1 LSESEHLSVQAGQR
15 PTDDVIRRLVQALE
29 AEAVV
34 SMPTETVYGL
44 AARADRP
51 AALERLATVKGTQ
64 DPRPYTWHVGGAEA
78 LAGRVALPAM
88 VQRATARYWPG
99 PLTLVVRSTAPGL
112 DLITADGW
120 TGVRAPA
127 HAATSA
133 VLSAAPFPVV
143 MTSANRAG
151 EAPATDADGV
161 GRTFDAGELA
171 AVLDGG
177 PCALGEASTVARL
190 GPGGIELLREGIV
203 TMEEIKRTAGQR
215 LLFVCTGN
223 TCRSPMA
230 EALARA
236 ALRGALES
244 DDEAQFGFQIG
255 SAGVYAG
262 PGAPASTHAVEAL
275 AERDIPL
282 DDHRSTPALEALV
295 AEQDRVYC
303 MTASHREAL
312 LSMLPP
318 GAADRVELL
327 DPEGEDV
334 PDPFGGSLEVY
345 RQTADAISRMVDA
358 RLSDWVSASPS

>member
-1 LSESEHLSVQAGQR
+1 LSESDHLSVQAGHA
-15 PTDDVIRRLVQALE
+15 PSEDVVQRLVEAL
-29 AEAVV
+29 AAGSVV

-44 AARADRP
+44 AVRADRP
-51 AALERLATVKGTQ
+51 GALERLAAVKGSR
-64 DPRPYTWHVGGAEA
+64 DPRPYTWHVGGQAA
-78 LAGRVALPAM
+78 LAGRAALSAL
-88 VQRATARYWPG
+88 VERTTSRYWPG
-99 PLTLVVRSTAPGL
+99 PLTLVVRATAPGL
-112 DLITADGW
+112 DLITAEGW

-127 HAATSA
+127 HEATRA
-133 VLSAAPFPVV
+133 VLTAAPFPVV

-151 EAPATDADGV
+151 EAPATDADAV
-161 GRTFDAGELA
+161 RRTFSSGELA

-230 EALARA
+230 EALART
-236 ALRGALES
+236 ALRSALEAK
-244 DDEAQFGFQIG
+244 DEAEFGFRIG

-262 PGAPASTHAVEAL
+262 PGAPASPQAVEAL

-282 DDHRSTPALEALV
+282 GDHRSTPALEALV
-295 AEQDRVYC
+295 ADQDRVYC
-303 MTASHREAL
+303 MTASHRDAL
-312 LSMLPP
+312 LSMLPE
-318 GAADRVELL
+318 GAAANVELL
-327 DPEGEDV
+327 DPDGADV
-334 PDPFGGSLEVY
+334 PDPFGGSLELY

-358 RLSDWVSASPS
+358 RMTDWVGPSPG

>member
-1 LSESEHLSVQAGQR
+1 LSESDHLTVQAGQR
-15 PTDDVIRRLVQALE
+15 PAEDVIQQLVGALE
-29 AEAVV
+29 AGAVV

-44 AARADRP
+44 AVRADRP
-51 AALERLATVKGTQ
+51 EALERLAAVKGTK
-64 DPRPYTWHVGGAEA
+64 DPRPYTWHVGGTEA
-78 LAGRVALPAM
+78 LAGRAALPAL
-88 VQRATARYWPG
+88 VERTTNRYWPG

-112 DLITADGW
+112 DLITAHGW

-127 HAATSA
+127 HEATGA
-133 VLSAAPFPVV
+133 VLNAAPFPVV

-151 EAPATDADGV
+151 ETPATNAGAVRQTFAD
-161 GRTFDAGELA
+161 GELA

-230 EALARA
+230 EALART
-236 ALRGALES
+236 ALRRALEAR
-244 DDEAQFGFQIG
+244 DEADFGFRIG

-262 PGAPASTHAVEAL
+262 PGAPASPQAIEAL

-282 DDHRSTPALEALV
+282 GDHRSTPVLEAL
-295 AEQDRVYC
+295 AADQDRVYC
-303 MTASHREAL
+303 MTASHRDAL
-312 LSMLPP
+312 LSMLPQ
-318 GAADRVELL
+318 GASPNVELL

-334 PDPFGGSLEVY
+334 PDPFGGSLELY

-358 RLSDWVSASPS
+358 RMADWVGPSPS